1 MTPLQDFSTKMLE
14 QFGTAA
20 VSFIL
25 KLVIALIILLIG
37 FRLVKYIIKLSR
49 KMFEK
54 ADMDATL
61 KGFLLSFINIGLRAV
76 VVFIAVTE
84 LGIAASSIIA
94 MVTSAMFAIGL
105 SLQGSLA
112 NIAGGVV
119 LLFVKPFQAGD
130 YIVDESTGQEGYV
143 KSMGILYTRLLT
155 LDNQTVMIPN
165 GNLANATITN
175 RTYQSK
181 RMEEILV
188 GIEYSEDIDRVRKV
202 MESVAIDDPA
212 CLEGEPVN
220 VYVKEF
226 QDSSILMMLRYW
238 VATENYW
245 TSRWWSLEEVK
256 KRFDR
261 EGITIPF
268 NQLDVNIRK

>member
-1 MTPLQDFSTKMLE
+1 MIPLNDFSSKMLE
-14 QFGTAA
+14 EFGGAA
-20 VSFIL
+20 VGF
-25 KLVIALIILLIG
+25 LVRLLIAIIIVIIG
-37 FRLVKYIIKLSR
+37 FRLIKYIVKLSR
-49 KMFEK
+49 KVFEK
-54 ADMDATL
+54 AEMDATL
-61 KGFLLSFINIGLRAV
+61 MGFLLSFMNIGLKAV
-76 VVFIAVTE
+76 AVFIAVTE

-143 KSMGILYTRLLT
+143 KTMGILYTRLLT

-175 RTYQSK
+175 RTYQRK

-188 GIEYSEDIDRVRKV
+188 GIEYSEDVDRVRRV
-202 MESVAIDDPA
+202 MESVARDDPA

-238 VATENYW
+238 VDTENYW
-245 TSRWWSLEEVK
+245 TSRWRSLEEVK
-256 KRFDR
+256 KRFDQ

-268 NQLDVNIRK
+268 NQLDVNLRQ